1 MLHANDF
8 PAAVN
13 AGPAVAEIE
22 LISAAGYWKVHCRAA
37 IEFAPE
43 VSVRLRFALPVAVA
57 VADERPRLCA
67 WSEYTAKANR
77 HTPAKTG
84 DRRFIT

>member
-1 MLHANDF
+1 LHINDF

-13 AGPAVAEIE
+13 VGPAVAEIA
-22 LISAAGYWKVHCRAA
+22 LIPAAGYWKVHCSAA
-37 IEFAPE
+37 IEFAPD
-43 VSVRLRFALPVAVA
+43 VNVKLRAALPVAVA
-57 VADERPRLCA
+57 VADERLSLCA
-67 WSEYTAKANR
+67 SSEYAAKANR